1 MTALAIEVVDVT
13 ADRYAATPH
22 LTATLRIEESSG
34 AVIHAMALRCQ
45 LMIEPQRRGY
55 DGAETATVAELFGG
69 RERWTQT
76 LKPFLWTHASTV
88 TRGFS
93 GSLTVELPIACTYDL
108 EVVGSKYLHALGD
121 GEVPLLFLF
130 SGTVFSRGESGFSVE
145 QLSWDLEARH
155 RMPVVVW
162 RQLMDTF
169 YPESDFI
176 RLDRDTVN
184 TLLQVKAAR
193 GLTSWDSVVHSLLD
207 DAASPAV
214 T

>member
-1 MTALAIEVVDVT
+1 MTALAIEVLDVT
-13 ADRYAATPH
+13 ADRYAASPH
-22 LTATLRIEESSG
+22 LTARLRVEESSG

-45 LMIEPQRRGY
+45 VMIEPQRRGY
-55 DGAETATVAELFGG
+55 DGAETATVAEVIGG

-93 GSLTVELPIACTYDL
+93 GSLDVELPIACTYDL
-108 EVVGSKYLHALGD
+108 EVVGSKYLHALAD
-121 GEVPLLFLF
+121 GEVPLLLLF

-155 RMPVVVW
+155 RMPVAVW

-169 YPESDFI
+169 FPGSDYI

-193 GLTSWDSVVHSLLD
+193 GLTSWDSVVSSLLD

>member
-1 MTALAIEVVDVT
+1 MTALAIAVVDVT
-13 ADRYAATPH
+13 ADRYAASPH
-22 LTATLRIEESSG
+22 LTATLRVEESSG

-55 DGAETATVAELFGG
+55 DGEETATVAELFGG

-76 LKPFLWTHASTV
+76 LRPFLWTHAATV
-88 TRGFS
+88 IRGFS
-93 GSLTVELPIACTYDL
+93 GSLDVALPIACTYDL
-108 EVVGSKYLHALGD
+108 EVVASKYLHALAD
-121 GEVPLLFLF
+121 GEVPLLLLF

-155 RMPVVVW
+155 RMPVAVW
-162 RQLMDTF
+162 RELMDTF
-169 YPESDFI
+169 YPGSGYI
-176 RLDRDTVN
+176 RLDHDTVN
-184 TLLQVKAAR
+184 ALLQVKAAR
-193 GLTSWDSVVHSLLD
+193 GLTSWDSVVYSLLD

>member
-108 EVVGSKYLHALGD
+108 EVVGSKYLHALVD

-155 RMPVVVW
+155 RMPVAVW